1 VVLSQRERF
10 IAIGFGAVAALAI
23 LYWVLLS
30 PMLDW
35 SDTIDKD
42 LEVARD
48 VQNKDAKLS
57 HKLAQLTKIW
67 DDMKKNGLKTD
78 VAEAQS
84 QLSHAVNEW
93 AMQSGVS
100 VTNTHSDTPTLVDQK
115 SGFMQVNFQFTCTGT
130 TSGVAKLLYQIES
143 AKIPIRI
150 DNLRIGSKKD
160 GADDLEIQL
169 NLSTLT
175 MPATPNKPVAYV
187 SPLEAR

>member
-1 VVLSQRERF
+1 VVLSQRERV
-10 IAIGFGAVAALAI
+10 IAIGFGAVAVLAV

-35 SDTIDKD
+35 SDTITKD
-42 LEVARD
+42 TEAARD
-48 VQNKDAKLS
+48 VQSKDAKLS
-57 HKLAQLTKIW
+57 HKLVQLNKIY
-67 DDMKKNGLKTD
+67 DDMKKNGLKPD

-93 AMQSGVS
+93 AAQSGVNVS
-100 VTNTHSDTPTLVDQK
+100 STHSDTPTLVDQR

-143 AKIPIRI
+143 AKIPIRV

-175 MPATPNKPVAYV
+175 MPSTPNRPVAFA
-187 SPLEAR
+187 SPLDAR